1 MLQDKYGRLII
12 VGVFVVIG
20 VILLLAPGLN
30 SKNKSVENDQLNF
43 TSMPKEVEKNGES
56 QINEQISDS
65 QAANRSSVQQVS
77 LSPEEDMLDAWG
89 MRKPS
94 ANSSLDDTSSLTPP
108 VEQKV
113 NDEPQ
118 NNIPPQDI
126 SPKERFEKITENISN
141 SLEQPKAKSEKSNT
155 SVIKVNGKCFA
166 PPVSV
171 KSLTK
176 SECEDPKNNVNIKS
190 CPADDS
196 VEDNW
201 AAAYKACGNH
211 LQVPDINDLLAVARI
226 LYGEETISLN
236 VTEQSKYKAYG
247 KYSPIDGTCD
257 GFKHEYLKYNPVV
270 AAEYGFPVSPGY
282 NIWGRLEISPKYG
295 LGLMYNEKS
304 VEYNS
309 CTLRSFQPSYAMCQ
323 IPCK

>member
-166 PPVSV
+166 PPTII
-171 KSLTK
+171 KPMTK
-176 SECEDPKNNVNIKS
+176 TVCDARQKNLGI
-190 CPADDS
+190 
-196 VEDNW
+196 
-201 AAAYKACGNH
+201 KACPSDEDTQDSWGGA
-211 LQVPDINDLLAVARI
+211 VVTCGGISKMPEMEDLVAIARI
-226 LYGEETISLN
+226 LYEKKSVNISVSN
-236 VTEQSKYKAYG
+236 QYKTFN
-247 KYSPIDGTCD
+247 KR
-257 GFKHEYLKYNPVV
+257 NPVEGYCDSYV
-270 AAEYGFPVSPGY
+270 VKHLTYNSNLAAQYSFPGSAGFNVWA
-282 NIWGRLEISPKYG
+282 NLEISPKYAV
-295 LGLMYNEKS
+295 GLMFNNDSLDS
-304 VEYNS
+304 VG
-309 CTLRSFQPSYAMCQ
+309 CTQKVFQPSYAMCKV
-323 IPCK
+323 PCE

>member
-94 ANSSLDDTSSLTPP
+94 ANSSLDDASSLTPP

-118 NNIPPQDI
+118 NNIPPQDM

-141 SLEQPKAKSEKSNT
+141 SLDQPKANIEKSKT